1 MRDEEGRGGE
11 GRERERWE
19 GEGEKKPDC
28 TVPTCPSS
36 RDMMEQHLFQCVGCG
51 ADETLASNL
60 CSSEKLNVSLAPAI
74 M

>member
-11 GRERERWE
+11 GREGERRE

-51 ADETLASNL
+51 LKLWPVIYAHLRNL
-60 CSSEKLNVSLAPAI
+60 MYL
-74 M
+74 